1 MVWMIMN
8 DLDFEGAKEDLSER
22 ALWTDVSR
30 TDRTYG
36 YFMDEPER
44 YRDTLGLILKR
55 YEQGPAVVKS
65 HMPWVLLPKQIQESK
80 RRPKIIY
87 VVRNPK
93 AVVVSWCAYMKQ
105 SFGSDYTLADA
116 VSAFIEGKATYHPYW
131 KHVLQFWKHRH
142 EPNIFILRYEE
153 MVKDTPG
160 MIRKVANFLRKQLT
174 EEQVAQLAQHLSF
187 ESVKNNIAINNQAEI
202 RRRREKLGL
211 SNIEGNHIRTG
222 KIDSYKEE
230 MTPELIEQMDIWIEE
245 NTRDS
250 DFDVMPYNV

>member
-1 MVWMIMN
+1 
-8 DLDFEGAKEDLSER
+8 
-22 ALWTDVSR
+22 
-30 TDRTYG
+30 
-36 YFMDEPER
+36 
-44 YRDTLGLILKR
+44 
-55 YEQGPAVVKS
+55 
-65 HMPWVLLPKQIQESK
+65 
-80 RRPKIIY
+80 
-87 VVRNPK
+87 
-93 AVVVSWCAYMKQ
+93 
-105 SFGSDYTLADA
+105 
-116 VSAFIEGKATYHPYW
+116 
-131 KHVLQFWKHRH
+131 
-142 EPNIFILRYEE
+142 